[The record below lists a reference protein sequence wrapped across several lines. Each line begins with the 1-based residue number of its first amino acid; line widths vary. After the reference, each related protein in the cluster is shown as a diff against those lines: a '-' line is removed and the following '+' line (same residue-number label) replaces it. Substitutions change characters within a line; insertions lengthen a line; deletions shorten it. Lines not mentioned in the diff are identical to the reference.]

1 MSTGPRAPADLAAAG
16 KAFWRFVLAV
26 YALSPVELV
35 MLGQACRVVDLLA
48 RADAD
53 LVAADLTV
61 AGSTGQ
67 PKAHPVMAATAE
79 QRRVLDVLL
88 RSLAL
93 PMPDETPGRRRS
105 PAAVAAAQA
114 RWRGQRGAMA

>member
-1 MSTGPRAPADLAAAG
+1 MTTRTRPPADLAAAG
-16 KAFWRFVLAV
+16 KAFWRSVLAV
-26 YALSPVELV
+26 YVLSPVELV

-53 LVAADLTV
+53 LAAADLTV

-67 PKAHPVMAATAE
+67 PKAHPLIAATAE

-93 PMPDETPGRRRS
+93 PMPDETTGRRRS

-114 RWRGQRGAMA
+114 RWQGERGSVA